1 MRIQNS
7 SVPQFL
13 SPSIPNLNNM
23 KKTFF
28 TLLLSL
34 FLQSGF
40 AQNPEIEIH
49 SFTPNV
55 VGVNK
60 NIELNVALIN
70 KGAVATENNIV
81 ATLTS
86 DNEYVTIVDGSAA
99 FGPMTTDGIQEAT
112 FSIIVNELIPDNKS
126 IFFNLESILEGSSV
140 ESVVTYDFEYGMQ
153 GWTSI
158 DADGDGFQWFNSE
171 TKLGPGY
178 GHESNFCMFS
188 QSYDNIFDILY
199 PDNYLVTPEKFKIG
213 KDASFSFWASALD
226 LEYPAEH
233 FGVAVSTKG
242 NALADDF
249 VTIKEWTMTAKSTR
263 DQGNWYQYTADLS
276 EYEGQELWIAI
287 RHFNCSDEYYLA
299 VDDVEINNILKPRKW
314 ENRFS
319 IKSSN
324 PIPEIIVSNVK
335 YNKIVAGCDANIEIT
350 FLNNSSESYDY
361 NTKAILSSKDKYVT
375 IKEGERALEP
385 MQCNDMLT
393 RTFVVSIDENM
404 PRKHAI
410 DFNVSVI
417 PNEVNGHATSFTY
430 GFEKDLNGWT
440 VINANND
447 DHTWYHTSQAEDH
460 FVVNLSSHSGHG
472 HLMSESSCN
481 ATLGGLEPDD
491 YIVSPSMI
499 GVTEN
504 TSFSVWACNQDF
516 NFFEYFG
523 VAVSTAANPSAED
536 FTTIAE
542 WEITKDR
549 VASEWKE
556 YTVNLSNYAGQHIW
570 VAIRHFNSN
579 DNFILCIDDISIN
592 HFVNCQRWS
601 HDFKLTADETSL
613 TEQEIPF
620 NIYPNP
626 VNDRLYI
633 EAEVDAEEV
642 FIFDIYGR
650 VQKLSAISHQPSV
663 IDVSDLNAGIYFVKI
678 NTPNGNIVKR
688 FIKD

>member
-1 MRIQNS
+1 
-7 SVPQFL
+7 
-13 SPSIPNLNNM
+13 M
-23 KKTFF
+23 KKL
-28 TLLLSL
+28 LLLSCVL
-34 FLQSGF
+34 FALKAVF
-40 AQNPEIEIH
+40 AQVPEIGIH
-49 SFTPNV
+49 SYSPEIAKTNE
-55 VGVNK
+55 
-60 NIELNVALIN
+60 NIELSVTLIN
-70 KGAVATENNIV
+70 KGDEATDNNIT

-86 DNEYVTIVDGSAA
+86 DNDYVTIVNGNAT
-99 FGPMTTDGIQEAT
+99 FGPMATDGTQEAA
-112 FSIIVNELIPDNKS
+112 FSIIVNELIPDDKS
-126 IFFNLESILEGSSV
+126 IFFDLETILEGSSV

-178 GHESNFCMFS
+178 GHESSYCMFS

-226 LEYPAEH
+226 LEFPAEH
-233 FGVAVSTKG
+233 FGVAVSTKD
-242 NALADDF
+242 NTSADDF
-249 VTIKEWTMTAKSTR
+249 VTIKEWTLTAKSTR
-263 DQGNWYQYTADLS
+263 NQGNWYQYTADLS

-287 RHFNCSDEYYLA
+287 RHFNCFDEYYLA
-299 VDDVEINNILKPRKW
+299 VDDVEINNILKPIKW
-314 ENRFS
+314 NNRFS
-319 IKSSN
+319 IKSDN
-324 PIPEIIVSNVK
+324 PVPEIIVSNIK
-335 YNKIVAGCDANIEIT
+335 HDKIIAGCDANIEIT
-350 FLNNSSESYDY
+350 FSNNSSKSCDY
-361 NTKAILSSKDKYVT
+361 ATKAILSSKDKYVT
-375 IKEGERALEP
+375 IKEGESTLEP
-385 MQCNDMLT
+385 MQCNDMMT

-417 PNEVNGHATSFTY
+417 PIETNDHTTSFTY
-430 GFEKDLNGWT
+430 GFEKDFNGWT

-447 DHTWYHTSQAEDH
+447 DHTWYHTSQTEDH
-460 FVVNLSSHSGHG
+460 FVVNLRSHSGHG

-481 ATLGGLEPDD
+481 ATLEGLEPDD

-499 GVTEN
+499 GVAEN
-504 TSFSVWACNQDF
+504 TSFSVWACNQDM

-523 VAVSTAANPSAED
+523 VAISTAANPSADD

-556 YTVNLSNYAGQHIW
+556 YTVNLSKYAGQHIW

-592 HFVNCQRWS
+592 NFVNCQKWS
-601 HDFKLTADETSL
+601 HDFKLTADEMSL
-613 TEQEIPF
+613 TEQEISF

-626 VNDRLYI
+626 VNDRLNI
-633 EAEVDAEEV
+633 VTEAEVEEV
-642 FIFDIYGR
+642 VVYDIYGR
-650 VQKLSAISHQPSV
+650 HQVTKSPSHQVTKV
-663 IDVSDLNAGIYFVKI
+663 I
-678 NTPNGNIVKR
+678 
-688 FIKD
+688 

>member
-1 MRIQNS
+1 
-7 SVPQFL
+7 
-13 SPSIPNLNNM
+13 M
-23 KKTFF
+23 KKL
-28 TLLLSL
+28 LLLSCVL
-34 FLQSGF
+34 FALKAVF
-40 AQNPEIEIH
+40 AQVPEIGIH
-49 SFTPNV
+49 SYSPEIAKTNE
-55 VGVNK
+55 
-60 NIELNVALIN
+60 NIELSVTLIN
-70 KGAVATENNIV
+70 KGDVATDNNIT

-86 DNEYVTIVDGSAA
+86 DNDYVTIVNGNAT
-99 FGPMTTDGIQEAT
+99 FGPMATDGTQEAT
-112 FSIIVNELIPDNKS
+112 FSIIVNELIPDDKS
-126 IFFNLESILEGSSV
+126 IFFDLETILEGSSI

-178 GHESNFCMFS
+178 GHESSYCMFS

-213 KDASFSFWASALD
+213 KNASFSFWASALD

-233 FGVAVSTKG
+233 FGVAVSTKD
-242 NALADDF
+242 NTSADDF
-249 VTIKEWTMTAKSTR
+249 VTIKEWTLTAKSTR
-263 DQGNWYQYTADLS
+263 EQGNWYQYTVNLS

-287 RHFNCSDEYYLA
+287 RHFNCFDEYYLA
-299 VDDVEINNILKPRKW
+299 VDDVEINNILKPIKW
-314 ENRFS
+314 NNRFS
-319 IKSSN
+319 IKSDN
-324 PIPEIIVSNVK
+324 PVPEIIVSNIK
-335 YNKIVAGCDANIEIT
+335 HDKIIAGCDANIEIT
-350 FLNNSSESYDY
+350 FSNNSSKSCDY
-361 NTKAILSSKDKYVT
+361 ATKAILSSKDKYVT
-375 IKEGERALEP
+375 IKEGESTLEP

-417 PNEVNGHATSFTY
+417 PIETNDHTTSFTY
-430 GFEKDLNGWT
+430 GFEKDFNGWT

-447 DHTWYHTSQAEDH
+447 NHTWYHTSQTEDH
-460 FVVNLSSHSGHG
+460 FVVNLRSHSGHG

-481 ATLGGLEPDD
+481 ATLEGLEPDD

-499 GVTEN
+499 GVAEN
-504 TSFSVWACNQDF
+504 TSFSVWACNQDM

-523 VAVSTAANPSAED
+523 VAISTAANPSADD

-542 WEITKDR
+542 WEITRDR

-556 YTVNLSNYAGQHIW
+556 YTVNLSKYAGQHIW

-592 HFVNCQRWS
+592 NFVNCQKWS
-601 HDFKLTADETSL
+601 HDFSLNIDETSL
-613 TEQEIPF
+613 TEQDITF

-626 VNDRLYI
+626 VNDKLNI
-633 EAEVDAEEV
+633 VTEAEVEEV
-642 FIFDIYGR
+642 VVYDIDGR
-650 VQKLSAISHQPSV
+650 HQVTKSPSLQGDLT
-663 IDVSDLNAGIYFVKI
+663 IDVSELNSGIYFVEIKT
-678 NTPNGNIVKR
+678 NEGNIVKR
-688 FIKD
+688 IVKL